1 MDLKF
6 VTLSC
11 KVFCPKQKGGH
22 VFKQIY
28 SVQEAR
34 QRAKQRLP
42 KMMFDFLDGAAGD
55 ESLKDAN
62 TDAIDSVRLMPRVL
76 IDVADRDLSKT
87 MFGQKMGAPYGIAPM
102 GMCALTWPKADY
114 HMARAA
120 AQRQIPLCVSTAS
133 SASLERIIED
143 AEGYAWFQLY
153 ADQSAEFVDEIVD
166 RAIAAEYPALI
177 LTVDVPIPS
186 VRVRDLRNGFKY
198 PLRWGAKQ
206 IWDFAIHP
214 TWSISTLAECISNG
228 LPRTMNYYT
237 SKNETKFVRG
247 ASRGRADWVFLKT
260 LRERWQGPLI
270 IKGVQCAE
278 DATQIKSIGADAIYV
293 SNHGGRQLNAGP
305 TSIDSL
311 SYIRSAVGNSMP
323 LIFDGGI
330 RSGEQII
337 KALALGADFV
347 MLGRSVMYGIGAS
360 GASGLSDILDLIE
373 DEASAVMGLIGHT
386 SVNNIDQ
393 NSLART
399 HMNSSTLG

>member
-87 MFGQKMGAPYGIAPM
+87 ILGQKMGAPYGIAPM

-114 HMARAA
+114 HMAQAA

-133 SASLERIIED
+133 SASLEKIIED

-153 ADQSAEFVDEIVD
+153 ADQSAEFADEIVD
-166 RAIAAEYPALI
+166 RAIAAKYPALI

-186 VRVRDLRNGFKY
+186 VRIRDLQNNFKY
-198 PLRWGAKQ
+198 PLKWGLKQ
-206 IWDFAIHP
+206 VWDFTTHP
-214 TWSISTLAECISNG
+214 TWSISTLAECLSNG
-228 LPRTMNYYT
+228 LPRTMNYST
-237 SKNETKFVRG
+237 SKNGTKFVRG
-247 ASRGRADWVFLKT
+247 ASRGRANWTFLQT
-260 LRERWQGPLI
+260 LRDRWQGPLI
-270 IKGVQCAE
+270 VKGVQCAD
-278 DATQIKSIGADAIYV
+278 DALQIKSIGADAIYV
-293 SNHGGRQLNAGP
+293 SNHGGRQLNAAP

-311 SYIRSAVGNSMP
+311 SHIRNAIGNSMP
-323 LIFDGGI
+323 LVFDGGI
-330 RSGEQII
+330 RNGEQVI

-347 MLGRSVMYGIGAS
+347 MLGRSVMYGIGAN
-360 GASGLSDILDLIE
+360 GASGLSDILNLIGN
-373 DEASAVMGLIGHT
+373 EASAVMGLLGHT
-386 SVNNIDQ
+386 NVNNIARD
-393 NSLART
+393 SLAET
-399 HMNSSTLG
+399 HMKNTIVG

>member
-76 IDVADRDLSKT
+76 IDVADRDLSKAIL
-87 MFGQKMGAPYGIAPM
+87 GQKMGAPYGIAPM
-102 GMCALTWPKADY
+102 GMCALTWPRADY

-133 SASLERIIED
+133 SASLEKIIED

-153 ADQSAEFVDEIVD
+153 ADQSAEFADELLD
-166 RAIAAEYPALI
+166 RAIAAKYPALI

-186 VRVRDLRNGFKY
+186 VRVRDLRNDFKY
-198 PLRWGAKQ
+198 PLKWGLKQ
-206 IWDFAIHP
+206 IWDFTTHP

-228 LPRTMNYYT
+228 LPSTMNYST
-237 SKNETKFVRG
+237 SKIGTKFVRG
-247 ASRGRADWVFLKT
+247 ASRGRANWTFLQT
-260 LRERWQGPLI
+260 LRDRWQGPLI
-270 IKGVQCAE
+270 VKGVQCAE
-278 DATQIKSIGADAIYV
+278 DALQIKSIGADAIYV
-293 SNHGGRQLNAGP
+293 SNHGGRQLNAAP

-311 SYIRSAVGNSMP
+311 SHIRNAIGNSMP
-323 LIFDGGI
+323 LIYDGGI
-330 RSGEQII
+330 RNGEQVI

-347 MLGRSVMYGIGAS
+347 MLGRSVMYGIGAN
-360 GASGLSDILDLIE
+360 GASGLSDILDLIGN
-373 DEASAVMGLIGHT
+373 EASAVMGLLGHT
-386 SVNNIDQ
+386 NVNNIAQD
-393 NSLART
+393 SLAET
-399 HMNSSTLG
+399 HMKNTTVG